1 MVTFMRYLIIGLCAG
16 FLFTEPVLAQSAAD
30 KNGQNAS
37 APSQK
42 QTTKD
47 APGGGAGQDKANGS
61 QPAEDKSQDSSM
73 TDYNVLGATA
83 QAAFGHDGP

>member
-16 FLFTEPVLAQSAAD
+16 FLFTGPVLAQSAAD
-30 KNGQNAS
+30 KSGQNAS
-37 APSQK
+37 APSQQ

-47 APGGGAGQDKANGS
+47 APGGAGQDKASGS
-61 QPAEDKSQDSSM
+61 QPAQDKAQDSSM
-73 TDYNVLGATA
+73 TDYNVLGTTA